1 MHYLIQIAAGFIVSF
16 IVGMTWYSPVLFGR
30 LWWQLQ
36 FPGKYFGEN
45 LDGRYSPYPF
55 TMISV
60 VIQSSLITFMVN
72 TFHLEITMAALLIFV
87 FLLFHFAVSVPHY
100 VFPRSPLL
108 LLVLNTAYDV
118 FQSLAATIA
127 IVLLK

>member
-1 MHYLIQIAAGFIVSF
+1 MLIQIVAGFVASF
-16 IVGMTWYSPVLFGR
+16 IVGMAWYSPVLFGR

-36 FPGKYFGEN
+36 FPGKQFGEN

-55 TMISV
+55 TVISV
-60 VIQSSLITFMVN
+60 IIQSTLISFLVN
-72 TFHLEITMAALLIFV
+72 TFHLEITNASLLVSI

-118 FQSLAATIA
+118 FQSLAATIV

>member
-1 MHYLIQIAAGFIVSF
+1 MHYLVQIVAGFIVSF

-36 FPGKYFGEN
+36 FPGTQFGEN

-60 VIQSSLITFMVN
+60 IIQSSLITFIVN
-72 TFHLEITMAALLIFV
+72 TFHLEITKAALFMSV